1 MRAAIVLTREKT
13 MRWLDK
19 LEEIFLELM
28 LTGMVCITFT
38 QVIARYI
45 FNYSFTW
52 ALELVG
58 VLFAWLIFI
67 GLSYGV
73 RVGTHIGIDILIR
86 TLGTQAARWVG
97 VVASALCVVY
107 ACVLAFGGWQY
118 LMKLYTVGI
127 EMQDLPIPQWVPK
140 LVLPLG
146 FGLLA
151 LRFLSIFLKL
161 LTGRGG
167 RLLGDEA
174 EDALKMRDDLE
185 EAQS

>member
-1 MRAAIVLTREKT
+1 M
-13 MRWLDK
+13 
-19 LEEIFLELM
+19 
-28 LTGMVCITFT
+28 
-38 QVIARYI
+38 
-45 FNYSFTW
+45 
-52 ALELVG
+52 
-58 VLFAWLIFI
+58 
-67 GLSYGV
+67 

-107 ACVLAFGGWQY
+107 ACILAFGGWQY

-174 EDALKMRDDLE
+174 EDALKMRDELE